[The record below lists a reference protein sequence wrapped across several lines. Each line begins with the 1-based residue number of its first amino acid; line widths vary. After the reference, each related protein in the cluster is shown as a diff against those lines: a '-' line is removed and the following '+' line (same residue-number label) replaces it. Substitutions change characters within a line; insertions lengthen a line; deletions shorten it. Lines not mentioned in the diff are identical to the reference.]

1 MKPLNQQVILKRLS
15 LDLAESRVDLVWL
28 WRLRGNGRGLWNTNY
43 GRLDRIGD

>member
-15 LDLAESRVDLVWL
+15 ESGVDLVWL